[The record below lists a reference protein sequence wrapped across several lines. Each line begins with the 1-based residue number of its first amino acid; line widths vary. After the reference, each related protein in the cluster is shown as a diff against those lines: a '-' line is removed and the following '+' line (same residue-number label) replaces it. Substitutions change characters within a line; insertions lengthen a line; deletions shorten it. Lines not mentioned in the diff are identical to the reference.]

1 MKIGRRQ
8 ALHGLAG
15 LAAGGVLAGC
25 GALAPR
31 ERHNIVLVHG
41 SWHGPWCW
49 EKLAPLLRAE
59 GHSVTAVDLQAG
71 RPAAES
77 NLAAYVKQVTNALDA
92 HNGASILVA
101 HSSGGIYASQ
111 AAEERPE
118 KVRTLAFLS
127 GFVLANGESGR
138 DAFKPGSDPA
148 TKLPPLFRP
157 DFRPGTKI
165 PLQIRLDTSNPAAV
179 KDALYGDCSDADVRA
194 AIARLAPEPAAP
206 GGQPLRLTPER
217 FGLVTK
223 AYVFC
228 SKDNAISP
236 VKQREFAAKWPMR
249 RTVTLDSSH
258 SPMLSMPERLARV
271 LATAELHA

>member
-1 MKIGRRQ
+1 MQTTRRQ
-8 ALHGLAG
+8 SLGILGG
-15 LAAGGVLAGC
+15 LAAGGLLGAC
-25 GALAPR
+25 GMLAPR
-31 ERHNIVLVHG
+31 ERLNLVLVHG

-49 EKLAPLLRAE
+49 EKLAPLLRKQ
-59 GHSVTAVDLQAG
+59 GHQVTAVDLQG
-71 RPAAES
+71 GTPPEQC
-77 NLAAYVKQVTNALDA
+77 NLASYVRRITDALDA
-92 HNGASILVA
+92 QSSPAVLLG
-101 HSSGGIYASQ
+101 HSSGGTFVSQ
-111 AAEERPE
+111 AAEERAE
-118 KVRTLAFLS
+118 KVRTLVFLS

-179 KDALYGDCSDADVRA
+179 KLALYDDCGDADVRS
-194 AIARLAPEPAAP
+194 AIARLVPEPAAP

-217 FGLVTK
+217 FGRVDKVYL
-223 AYVFC
+223 FC

-258 SPMLSMPERLARV
+258 SPFLSMPARLAQV
-271 LATAELHA
+271 LGAELLA